1 MKTWFQNRRM
11 KWKKDA
17 KQTKQAESS
26 DGQTRNE
33 AETSNEDKKRIG
45 EASCVMD
52 SEEVEIKRESEQSLV
67 EVLVH

>member
-17 KQTKQAESS
+17 KQTNQAES
-26 DGQTRNE
+26 GETRNE
-33 AETSNEDKKRIG
+33 AETDNEDKKRNE

-52 SEEVEIKRESEQSLV
+52 SEEVEIKRESELSLV
-67 EVLVH
+67 